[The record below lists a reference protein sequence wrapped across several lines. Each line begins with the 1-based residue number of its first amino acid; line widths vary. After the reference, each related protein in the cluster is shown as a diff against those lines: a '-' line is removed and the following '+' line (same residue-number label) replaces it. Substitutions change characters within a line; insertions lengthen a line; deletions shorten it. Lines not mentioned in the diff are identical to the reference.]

1 MGTEQGEAGA
11 PEREPLGL
19 PWPPVMRDRAM
30 LRPWG
35 ASDHDPRALASAW
48 AEPDIAR
55 WCKVPDEHDEAAAKR
70 WIAGEGMRR
79 DAGQA
84 LDLVIAEPGRAEV
97 VLGEVGLVVVEP
109 EKHWAEV
116 GFWLFPGARGAGRAS
131 AAVEGFADWVI
142 HELPIARL
150 FARVSPENPAAGRV
164 VERAGF
170 TMAGTLP
177 DDTNVWVLDRP
188 DPY

>member
-1 MGTEQGEAGA
+1 MGTEQA
-11 PEREPLGL
+11 EPISVPIEPFGL
-19 PWPPVMRDRAM
+19 PWPPLIRDRST

-35 ASDHDPRALASAW
+35 ASDHDARALASAW

-55 WCKVPDEHDEAAAKR
+55 WCKVPADHDEAAAAR
-70 WIAGEGMRR
+70 WIATEGERR
-79 DAGQA
+79 DAGLA
-84 LDLVIAEPGRAEV
+84 LDLVIAEPGRTEV

-109 EKHWAEV
+109 EKRWAEL

-131 AAVEGFADWVI
+131 SAVTGFADWVLATLTI
-142 HELPIARL
+142 DRL
-150 FARVSPENPAAGRV
+150 FARVSAENPAAGRV

-170 TMAGTLP
+170 TLAGTLP
-177 DDTNVWVLDRP
+177 DETLVWVLDRP